1 MDCKGDWPLDPE
13 PDEHEDLRTGRLAG
27 ASF

>member
-1 MDCKGDWPLDPE
+1 MDCKGDGPLDRE
-13 PDEHEDLRTGRLAG
+13 PGEHEDLRTGRPAG